1 MQVPLQH
8 IAHVRSGDK
17 GDTSNIAVFAHHPAL
32 YPLLCEQLSAERVK
46 THYQGAI
53 RGAVTRY
60 EVPAID
66 ALNFVAQGAL
76 GGGVSRSLAL
86 DQYGKAL
93 SAALLGLCLD
103 VPETHRVYLLGYP
116 FDRST

>member
-8 IAHVRSGDK
+8 LAHVRSGDK
-17 GDTSNIAVFAHHPAL
+17 GDTSNIAVFAYHPAL

-46 THYQGAI
+46 AHFQGAV
-53 RGAVTRY
+53 RGEVLRY

-66 ALNFVAQGAL
+66 ALNFVAHGAL
-76 GGGVSRSLAL
+76 GGGVSRSLSL

-93 SAALLGLCLD
+93 SAALLGLCVE
-103 VPETHRVYLLGYP
+103 VPESHRAYLVAYC
-116 FDRST
+116 

>member
-1 MQVPLQH
+1 MQVSLQH

-53 RGAVTRY
+53 RGAVIRY

-86 DQYGKAL
+86 DSIWQGFK
-93 SAALLGLCLD
+93 
-103 VPETHRVYLLGYP
+103 
-116 FDRST
+116 RSLTWLVS